1 MKPPFSLTTPFFLAA
16 PVFLAALVGALL
28 LVCVIPR
35 VRLTSPEVTPLF
47 EDRYGEFLSEARKD
61 GPKARKDGSV
71 MQKDGHQSQRLGF
84 WDVALPLPKRIRDCI
99 LIIEDKRFYIH
110 GGVDLRAIFRALYSN
125 IFRSENEGASTIA
138 MQVAR
143 MQVPAPR
150 NLWNKTI
157 ETATA
162 FLLIQRYG
170 HDEVLRHYMKIVP
183 QGNQIYGFSYAAR
196 RYFKKPLQDL
206 SWAEAAILA
215 SLPKSPDR
223 FNLFKFEGF
232 LSSISRARLILDLLY
247 REGKIDEETHMQG
260 QRELSRFR
268 TPFKETRPSHS
279 YHFILR
285 ILEEHGKSK
294 RPLHRRPLRTTLDLR
309 LQDHLQSVARYAM
322 ARFRPY
328 GAGNIAMI
336 VADRSSGEV
345 LAYCGSENYFDQ
357 EFAGSINYART
368 PRSSAS
374 TLKPFLYAFGL
385 ETRRFSPAS
394 ILADLPFHII
404 NIDGQYSFSYSNV
417 DDEFLGP
424 MIYRHALA
432 NSRNIPAVR
441 LLAALGVKES
451 YDFLGH
457 LGLHAGERSADYYGY
472 GMAIGGIYVTL
483 EDLVSAYGILANEG
497 KPFSLKWLTGSSHP
511 SGGIQKTDGER
522 LLSESTARQ
531 ISVFLSDPLA
541 RLPSFARLSALE
553 FPFPVAIKTGT
564 SQGFRDAWAL
574 AYTSKY
580 IVGAWLG
587 HPENHRM
594 NHIGSHASASLVQS
608 ILLFLQPAES
618 RGINT
623 EAFPAPRSTS
633 AVRLCLLSGQLAGEQ
648 CPRVTLEYFLKAA
661 APRTPCLVH
670 RRYAV
675 DRSDGVL
682 ADSHTPAQRVV
693 TRTFTVLPPQFSVWG
708 SKKGFG
714 VPPTVRYARSEASI
728 KIVEPPDGSRYIIDP
743 ETPRAL
749 QSLPLRAEVTPAVS
763 EIIWIVDG
771 KEFARVSY
779 PFETRWLLDVGE
791 HTVQAR
797 FKNANVASE
806 TVSIVISAY

>member
-1 MKPPFSLTTPFFLAA
+1 MKPPFLLT
-16 PVFLAALVGALL
+16 ALMGVLL
-28 LVCVIPR
+28 LICVIPR
-35 VRLTSPEVTPLF
+35 VRLTSPGATPLF
-47 EDRYGEFLSEARKD
+47 EDRYGEFLSEARTNASEATQQNPEARTNA
-61 GPKARKDGSV
+61 PKGRQQGE
-71 MQKDGHQSQRLGF
+71 QKHEGLGF
-84 WDVALPLPKRIRDCI
+84 WDVALPMPSRIRECI
-99 LIIEDKRFYIH
+99 LTIEDKRFYNH
-110 GGVDLRAIFRALYSN
+110 SGVDPRAILRALYSN
-125 IFRSENEGASTIA
+125 LFRGETEGASTIA

-150 NLWNKTI
+150 NLWNKI
-157 ETATA
+157 VETATA
-162 FLLIQRYG
+162 FLMIQTYG

-215 SLPKSPDR
+215 SLPKSPAR

-232 LSSISRARLILDLLY
+232 LSSISRARLILGLLY
-247 REGKIDEETHMQG
+247 REGKLDEEIYLQG

-268 TPFKETRPSHS
+268 SPFKETRPSHS

-294 RPLHRRPLRTTLDLR
+294 RSIYRRALRTTLDLR
-309 LQDHLQSVARYAM
+309 LQDHLQSVADYAM

-336 VADRSSGEV
+336 VADRDSGEV
-345 LAYCGSENYFDQ
+345 LGYSGSEDYFDQ

-404 NIDGQYSFSYSNV
+404 SIDGQYSFSYSNV

-441 LLAALGVKES
+441 VLAALGVKEG

-457 LGLHAGERSADYYGY
+457 LGLHEGERSADYYGY
-472 GMAIGGIYVTL
+472 GMAIGGIYVSL
-483 EDLVSAYGILANEG
+483 EDLVRAYGILANEG
-497 KPFSLKWLTGSSHP
+497 KPFSLKWLTGSSAP
-511 SGGIQKTDGER
+511 SGRSQKPDGER
-522 LLSESTARQ
+522 LISESTARQ
-531 ISVFLSDPLA
+531 ISIFLSDPLA

-574 AYTSKY
+574 AYTSKF
-580 IVGAWLG
+580 IVGVWLG

-594 NHIGSHASASLVQS
+594 NHIGSHASAGLVQR
-608 ILLFLQPAES
+608 ILLFLQPTES

-623 EAFPAPRSTS
+623 EPFPAPRSTT
-633 AVRLCLLSGQLAGEQ
+633 AVRLCLLSGQVAGED
-648 CPRVTLEYFLKAA
+648 CPRVTLEYFPKAS
-661 APRTPCLVH
+661 APKTPCMVH

-675 DRSDGVL
+675 DRSDGAL
-682 ADSHTPAQRVV
+682 ADSHTAAHRVV
-693 TRTFTVLPPQFSVWG
+693 TRTFTVLPPQYSVWS
-708 SKKGFG
+708 SKKGYG
-714 VPPTVRYARSEASI
+714 VPPATRYARSQASI

-749 QSLPLRAEVTPAVS
+749 QSLPLRVEVTPAVS
-763 EIIWIVDG
+763 EIIWFVDG
-771 KEFARVSY
+771 EEYRRVSY
-779 PFETRWLLDVGE
+779 PYETRWLLDEGK

-797 FKNANVASE
+797 FKNANVASK
-806 TVSIVISAY
+806 TVSIVISDY